1 MNWMRKKEGFTLVEI
16 MIVVAIVG
24 LLVAIAVPNFVRA
37 RRNARD
43 RICQNNLRLIK
54 HALEQYQIDESLDDG
69 TAVSGVYN
77 TIITGASD
85 AYIED
90 EPLCPINDVAYTV
103 TNVDADPTCTNRDG
117 APADPDFANH
127 LLPSTS

>member
-1 MNWMRKKEGFTLVEI
+1 MKWFRKKEAFTLVEI

-43 RICQNNLRLIK
+43 RICQNNLRLVK

-69 TAVSGVYN
+69 TDISGVYG
-77 TIITGASD
+77 TIITSATD

-90 EPLCPINDVAYTV
+90 EPVCPIADVAYTV
-103 TNVDADPTCTNRDG
+103 TDVEVDPTCTNRDG
-117 APADPDFANH
+117 DAADPDFANH
-127 LLPSTS
+127 QLQ

>member
-1 MNWMRKKEGFTLVEI
+1 MNWIRRKEAFTLVEI
-16 MIVVAIVG
+16 MIVVAIIG

-43 RICQNNLRLIK
+43 RLCQNNLRLIK

-69 TAVSGVYN
+69 ADISGVYDG
-77 TIITGASD
+77 TIVDATD

-90 EPLCPINDVAYTV
+90 EPLCPIADVAYTV
-103 TNVDADPTCTNRDG
+103 SDVEVDPTCTNRDG
-117 APADPDFANH
+117 DPTDPDYANH
-127 LLPSTS
+127 LL